1 MAHEAGWF
9 DFNAVVT
16 GICEKMVRRH
26 PHVFGDDV
34 IKTAAAQTHAW
45 ELHKEKERGA
55 QESVLE
61 GVPLALSAL
70 TRASKLQK
78 KASRV
83 GFDWPTIH
91 GVSDKVEEELDELR
105 DEINSNA
112 GADAV
117 MDEAGDLLFAA
128 VNLLRHAGVDP
139 EAALRQANQ
148 KFSRRFQMVEK
159 LSQAAG
165 SSVAE
170 TSLDTLD
177 YYWDRAKELEVVGHN
192 SGNAVDCS

>member
-1 MAHEAGWF
+1 
-9 DFNAVVT
+9 
-16 GICEKMVRRH
+16 
-26 PHVFGDDV
+26 
-34 IKTAAAQTHAW
+34 
-45 ELHKEKERGA
+45 
-55 QESVLE
+55 
-61 GVPLALSAL
+61 
-70 TRASKLQK
+70 
-78 KASRV
+78 
-83 GFDWPTIH
+83 
-91 GVSDKVEEELDELR
+91 
-105 DEINSNA
+105 
-112 GADAV
+112 

-159 LSQAAG
+159 LSLAAG
-165 SSVAE
+165 STVAE